1 MTTNKKKKPEL
12 LAPAGDFEKF
22 LFALAYGA
30 DAVYLGGE
38 SFGLRAKSAN
48 FTLEEIDQAVKIAN
62 AKGVKVYVA
71 VNIFAHEDD
80 IEALPR
86 YLSALSSIKPH
97 GLIISDLGIFAL
109 AQKYAGNIP
118 IHISTQ
124 ANSVN
129 SVTVN
134 QWHTMGAERVVL
146 ARELSLDEIEVIASK
161 TCCELE
167 VFVHGAMCMSY
178 SGRCL
183 LSNFLTG
190 RDANRGACTH
200 PCRWQ
205 YALVE
210 ANRPGEYLSVEED
223 DRGSY
228 IMNSKDLN
236 LVRYIPKL
244 MDVGINSLKIE
255 GRVKSSYYVAVVTK
269 VYREA
274 IDIAFSNR
282 QEFKKL
288 LPYWEE
294 ELKTVSHRHY
304 TTGFFQGKPKAQ
316 DHGYES
322 SGYIREYDFV
332 AVVKGYDREKGWL
345 ILEQRNN
352 FRVGD
357 KIQFL
362 IPSAHGKAKDITV
375 TALYDQDYQFIEV
388 APHPQMEVYL
398 PYPHSLPE
406 YTIVR
411 RKI

>member
-1 MTTNKKKKPEL
+1 MTTNNKKKPEL

-30 DAVYLGGE
+30 DAVYIGGE
-38 SFGLRAKSAN
+38 SFGLRAKSTN
-48 FTLEEIDQAVKIAN
+48 FTLEEIDKAVKIAN

-71 VNIFAHEDD
+71 VNIFAHEAD
-80 IEALPR
+80 IEALPQ
-86 YLSALSSIKPH
+86 YLQALSAIKPQ
-97 GLIISDLGIFAL
+97 GLIISDLGVFAL
-109 AQKYAGNIP
+109 AKKYAGNIP
-118 IHISTQ
+118 IHVSTQ
-124 ANSVN
+124 ANSAN
-129 SVTVN
+129 SATVD
-134 QWHTMGAERVVL
+134 QWQTLGAERVVL
-146 ARELSLDEIEVIASK
+146 ARELSLDEIESIGSK
-161 TCCELE
+161 TNCELE
-167 VFVHGAMCMSY
+167 IFVHGAMCMSY

-210 ANRPGEYLSVEED
+210 ANRPGEYLPVEED

-244 MDVGINSLKIE
+244 TDIGIDSLKIE

-274 IDIAFSNR
+274 IDTAFEDR
-282 QEFKKL
+282 QEFKRL
-288 LPYWEE
+288 LPHWED
-294 ELKTVSHRHY
+294 ELKTVSHRQY
-304 TTGFFQGKPKAQ
+304 TNGFFQGKPKAE

-322 SGYIREYDFV
+322 SGYVREYDFV
-332 AVVKGYDREKGWL
+332 AVVKGYDSEKGCL

-357 KIQFL
+357 NIQL
-362 IPSAHGKAKDITV
+362 LTPVPCDKAEDMTV
-375 TALYDQDYQFIEV
+375 NALYDQEYQPIEV
-388 APHPQMEVYL
+388 APHPQMRVYL
-398 PYPHSLPE
+398 PYPRSLPE
-406 YTIVR
+406 YTVVR